1 MNMESVWNNIKQHE
15 GEVFYTVTG
24 KPYRYTVYG
33 DYLMVENIKGSKIKK
48 DSIAKAILIVNPTP
62 KKIELEGC
70 WGPSYI
76 YGIITDKR
84 IKNL

>member
-1 MNMESVWNNIKQHE
+1 MNIEKIWSNIKQHE
-15 GEVFYTVTG
+15 GETFYTITG
-24 KPYRYTVYG
+24 KPYCYTVYN
-33 DYLMVENIKGSKIKK
+33 DYVLIEDKKSRKIKK
-48 DSIAKAILIVNPTP
+48 NSIAKAIMLENPTP

-84 IKNL
+84 IKF